1 MQNEIQD
8 KTNAYTSKQV
18 QKEIQDKT
26 NACTSKQVQ
35 NEIQDKT
42 NACKSKQ
49 VQNNILHVKTKF
61 LKTDFQVYAKALH
74 SILV

>member
-1 MQNEIQD
+1 MQNKIL
-8 KTNAYTSKQV
+8 
-18 QKEIQDKT
+18 
-26 NACTSKQVQ
+26 
-35 NEIQDKT
+35 DKT

-49 VQNNILHVKTKF
+49 VQNEILDKTNACKSKRVQNNILHVKTKF

>member
-1 MQNEIQD
+1 MQNNTRN
-8 KTNAYTSKQV
+8 KTDTCKSKQV
-18 QKEIQDKT
+18 QNNTRNKT
-26 NACTSKQVQ
+26 DTCKSKQVQ

>member
-1 MQNEIQD
+1 MQN
-8 KTNAYTSKQV
+8 K
-18 QKEIQDKT
+18 
-26 NACTSKQVQ
+26 
-35 NEIQDKT
+35 IQDKT

-49 VQNNILHVKTKF
+49 VQNKIQDKTNARKSKQVQNNILHVKAKF

>member
-1 MQNEIQD
+1 MQNKIL
-8 KTNAYTSKQV
+8 
-18 QKEIQDKT
+18 DKT
-26 NACTSKQVQ
+26 NACKSKQVQ